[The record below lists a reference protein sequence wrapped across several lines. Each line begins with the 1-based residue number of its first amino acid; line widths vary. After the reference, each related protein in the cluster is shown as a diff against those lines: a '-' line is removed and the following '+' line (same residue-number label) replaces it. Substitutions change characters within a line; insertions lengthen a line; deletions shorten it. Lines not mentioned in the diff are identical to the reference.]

1 MAKKY
6 GVGANTGKKAT
17 TYVAYAEDGT
27 KLFKKSY
34 IVHADEA
41 YIGAYFHNG
50 KWHASGVAS
59 KPQDWGEQVFLTAQ
73 KYNPPKITRVK
84 K

>member
-17 TYVAYAEDGT
+17 TYFAYAEDGT

-34 IVHADEA
+34 IIHADDA
-41 YIGAYFHNG
+41 YIGAYLFEG

-59 KPQDWGEQVFLTAQ
+59 TPQDWGSQVFLKAQ